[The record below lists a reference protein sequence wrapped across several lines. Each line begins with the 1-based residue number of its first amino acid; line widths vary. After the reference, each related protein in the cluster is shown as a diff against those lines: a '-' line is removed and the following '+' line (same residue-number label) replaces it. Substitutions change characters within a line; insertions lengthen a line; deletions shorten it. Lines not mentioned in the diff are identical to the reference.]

1 MSYPQYKAALC
12 QYGLRSA
19 FSATVCTKSINI
31 QQHGASM
38 TRTTKPANICSIPDM
53 THDISNVNIPKQLNK
68 PNRIA
73 TGKTT

>member
-1 MSYPQYKAALC
+1 
-12 QYGLRSA
+12 
-19 FSATVCTKSINI
+19 
-31 QQHGASM
+31 M